1 MWKESPLPRRS
12 LRKCNILL
20 PYSGQRKP
28 GLFHK
33 RANDMRTPESVLL
46 LKALWKLCVL
56 SLSSHTRVN
65 CKLSH
70 DCDPKAQMIEPLR
83 ACSRGRLEKL
93 AVCGSVSA
101 LFLIVSRCSHAPCRP
116 SAEALTFSMAHIHLL
131 VEGVAASLLALFPG
145 TSLGSTARNTG
156 ESSNI

>member
-1 MWKESPLPRRS
+1 MEERPLLRGS
-12 LRKCNILL
+12 FRKCNILS
-20 PYSGQRKP
+20 PYSRQRKP
-28 GLFHK
+28 GLSHK
-33 RANDMRTPESVLL
+33 RANDMRTLESVLL

-101 LFLIVSRCSHAPCRP
+101 LFLIVSRCSRAPCRP

-131 VEGVAASLLALFPG
+131 VEGAAASLLALFAG
-145 TSLGSTARNTG
+145 RSLGSTARNTG
-156 ESSNI
+156 KSSNT